1 MEEEVEPGQR
11 GLKTRFG
18 KEDNSRAQKCREEG
32 KRRKKE
38 RIRGVKA
45 KEKDMGTRENKS
57 LM

>member
-38 RIRGVKA
+38 RIRGVKGR
-45 KEKDMGTRENKS
+45 K
-57 LM
+57 